1 MTISIRRS
9 LLFGVASLMFASLAD
24 GAVAEDYKF
33 GEMKISLD
41 TTVSFG
47 VGIRTHGQDCS
58 HISVANGGCADA
70 IGTGANINTDDGDIN
85 FDKWDPYAATAKI
98 VTDVEA
104 RYQNFGAFVRLKTF
118 YDYIGATRA
127 GDQVT
132 RFGRRPLDDSVRGD
146 DASNAAGRDFSLLD
160 AFVYGN
166 FNIGDLPLNLRAGK
180 QVVNWGESL
189 AIAGGINQF
198 LSVDLSAIRTPGAE
212 IKEALLPQEMLYASL
227 GLPANFNVE
236 AWMGLRWR
244 KTQLD
249 PVGTF
254 FSQADVAG
262 PGGAYLNLTADGPGA
277 PGQLLIDKGDEP
289 SNIGQYGAKLGY
301 YADWLN
307 QGTELGLYFVNYAS
321 NLPYVEYQNALP
333 TTLGGTG
340 QNYRLAYPDDIKLY
354 GASFSTTLDWL
365 LNGTAFS
372 GEVVYQPNL
381 PFALSSGETLLARWI
396 DNGATGPG
404 LTGTTIPYDTTPGG
418 YGAGYLKTDSVSG
431 QISTISTLSTSE
443 AVTRALNA
451 DLIILVA
458 NWGFQYLPD
467 VSQTELNALAV
478 SRSETQIPNVA
489 FQGAGLTNPLQP
501 LMHPDSFSHGYRLIA
516 NVQYNNAFDTP
527 WTLTPG
533 IQFGQDFNS
542 SAGPIGP
549 GFLDNRKT
557 LSVGVRGNYQKV
569 WSAGVQYTLTRGN
582 SFQNLMDDRD
592 FMTFD
597 VSYAF

>member
-1 MTISIRRS
+1 MTISIRQS
-9 LLFGVASLMFASLAD
+9 LLCGFASVLFASIAG
-24 GAVAEDYKF
+24 GASAEDYKF
-33 GEMKISLD
+33 GEMKVSLD

-58 HISVANGGCADA
+58 HVSAANGGCVNSL
-70 IGTGANINTDDGDIN
+70 GTGANINTDDGDIN

-104 RYQNFGAFVRLKTF
+104 KYKNYGAFVRLKAF

-127 GDQVT
+127 GDEVT
-132 RFGRRPLDDSVRGD
+132 RFGRRQLDDDVRGD

-166 FNIGDLPLNLRAGK
+166 FNVGGMPLNLRAGK

-189 AIAGGINQF
+189 AISGGINQF
-198 LSVDLSAIRTPGAE
+198 LSVDLSALRTPGAE

-227 GLPANFNVE
+227 GLPADFNVE

-244 KTQLD
+244 KTELD

-262 PGGAYLNLTADGPGA
+262 PGGSYLNLTADGPNA
-277 PGQLLIDKGDEP
+277 PGQLHIDEGEEP
-289 SNIGQYGAKLGY
+289 SDFGQYGAKLGY

-307 QGTELGLYFVNYAS
+307 QGTELGLYYVHYSS
-321 NLPYVEYQNALP
+321 NLPFIDYSNDLP
-333 TTLGGTG
+333 GNPAGT
-340 QNYRLAYPDDIKLY
+340 QRYRFEYPDGIKLF

-365 LNGTAFS
+365 LNGSAFS

-381 PFALSSGETLLARWI
+381 PFSLSAGETLLGRWI
-396 DNGATGPG
+396 DQGGRG
-404 LTGTTIPYDTTPGG
+404 TGTNIPYDTTPGAFGGG
-418 YGAGYLKTDSVSG
+418 YVKEDAISG
-431 QISTISTLSTSE
+431 QLSTISTLSTSE
-443 AVTRALNA
+443 GITRALNA
-451 DLIILVA
+451 DLIVLIA
-458 NWGFQYLPD
+458 NWGFQYLPGI
-467 VSQTELNALAV
+467 SQNELDALAV
-478 SRSETQIPNVA
+478 SRSETQVPNVA
-489 FQGAGLTNPLQP
+489 GRGIVGSAAQP
-501 LMHPDSFSHGYRLIA
+501 LAHPDTFSHGYRLIA

-557 LSVGVRGNYQKV
+557 LSVGVRGNYQKT

-582 SFQNLMDDRD
+582 SYQNLMDDRD